1 MKQIVINEVGSVS
14 INELEKPVRKSGEVL
29 LRLLYG
35 GICGSDL
42 GTYRGSN
49 AYVKYPC
56 IPGHEFSAE
65 VVEVEENDKGIYV
78 GQIVTCNP
86 YFNCGGCYSC
96 ERGIVNAC
104 MDNQTMGVQ
113 REGAFSEYLA
123 MPMERVYDGQG
134 LDPKSLALVEP
145 FCISYHGVKRA
156 NVCEKD
162 TVLVI
167 GAGGIGVLAAVAAKH
182 KGAKV
187 YISDIAQ
194 DKLDYAMKFGLDGTI
209 LNSSPEAFAAQ
220 VEEVTNGNGF
230 DVCIEA
236 VGMPATFQ
244 SCIDSAAFG
253 GRVVL
258 IGISKNN
265 LDFNFTA
272 IQKKELNVFGS
283 RNALQEDFQEVIDIV
298 KSGEVDLHM
307 IITNE
312 YEMEEAADAFKNF
325 AANAGSTLKVVL
337 KFDK

>member
-1 MKQIVINEVGSVS
+1 MMKQIVINEAGVVT
-14 INELEKPVRKSGEVL
+14 IQKLDKPKRKTGEVM

-65 VVEVEENDKGIYV
+65 VVEVDDNDQGVYV

-86 YFNCGGCYSC
+86 YFNCGHCYSC
-96 ERGIVNAC
+96 ERDIVNAC

-113 REGAFSEYLA
+113 REGAFSEYLT
-123 MPMERVYDGQG
+123 MPIERVYDGQG
-134 LDPKSLALVEP
+134 LDPKTLALVEP

-156 NVCEKD
+156 NVGEKD

-167 GAGGIGVLAAVAAKH
+167 GAGGIGVLAAAAAKH

-194 DKLDYAMKFGLDGTI
+194 DKLDYAMKLGLDGTI
-209 LNSSPEAFAAQ
+209 LNDSPESFAAQ
-220 VEEVTNGNGF
+220 VDAVTNGNGF

-236 VGMPATFQ
+236 VGMPSTFQ

-258 IGISKNN
+258 IGISKHN
-265 LDFNFTA
+265 LDFNFTM

-283 RNALQEDFQEVIDIV
+283 RNALREDFQEVIEVV
-298 KSGEVDLHM
+298 KSKAVDLQM

-312 YEMEEAADAFKNF
+312 YNMADAPAAFANF

-337 KFDK
+337 KFD